1 MDVATAAALASGSKV
16 AVTGF
21 VLLVSGQ
28 SPVLCSELLESMP
41 PQCGGAR
48 MELVGLD
55 GPDLPGR
62 QGSPSRGRW
71 SVDTFDLSPFGS
83 CDDRDMRPYARS
95 FNSKVSTFL
104 IGFSEP

>member
-55 GPDLPGR
+55 GPDLPGLR
-62 QGSPSRGRW
+62 EAVDVKWTAEAVTLSGVVHEGR
-71 SVDTFDLSPFGS
+71 LHLG
-83 CDDRDMRPYARS
+83 
-95 FNSKVSTFL
+95 
-104 IGFSEP
+104 G